1 MAPTDS
7 TPETADVAAQEVS
20 CCGPAAP
27 AADAADTER
36 VTPSELLIITDSCCN
51 PAAAPLEERA
61 VKTVNDAIAATG
73 MAVQPRLVSATDA
86 LAGALSQELLA
97 HIQSEMLRGA
107 SAPMVMIDGQIVA
120 SGLFSQQDVETALA
134 GQARTSA

>member
-7 TPETADVAAQEVS
+7 TPETANVAAQDVS

-27 AADAADTER
+27 AADTER

-134 GQARTSA
+134 DQARADA